1 MLVCSFSGSIARA
14 QRVES
19 SRAAPTAN
27 GPLADSLRIFAL
39 DMAALLRARN
49 TDAVIR
55 LYGDTARF
63 VHIENG
69 DIIPWSRLS
78 AMMRQYFATVKENPV
93 SAVGEPGVL
102 VIDRNT
108 AVVWVVHR
116 MGATDR
122 GPAHEGTWSGVLRR
136 IDGAWRIVHSHS
148 SDRRSRS

>member
-1 MLVCSFSGSIARA
+1 
-14 QRVES
+14 
-19 SRAAPTAN
+19 
-27 GPLADSLRIFAL
+27 
-39 DMAALLRARN
+39 MAALLRARN

-55 LYGDTARF
+55 LYGDTVRF

-69 DIIPWSRLS
+69 NIIPWSQLS
-78 AMMRQYFATVKENPV
+78 AMMRQYFATVTENPV

-108 AVVWVVHR
+108 AIVWVVHR
-116 MGATDR
+116 MGETDR